1 MWNNHA
7 DLIVNEASK
16 KLYSLRI
23 LCRAGVA
30 QDNILKVYLSTVRP
44 VIEYDDGRL
53 IPDYLSDV
61 IERVQRRALRKIYPE
76 AESYTEALQ
85 LPNLKKRT
93 WEIHDFCVKSYM
105 DKMKSKD
112 HPLHFLL
119 PRPLIN
125 QPEYNLRK
133 NADKERRRQGSRN
146 PTFPVAVSE
155 K

>member
-1 MWNNHA
+1 
-7 DLIVNEASK
+7 
-16 KLYSLRI
+16 
-23 LCRAGVA
+23 
-30 QDNILKVYLSTVRP
+30 
-44 VIEYDDGRL
+44 
-53 IPDYLSDV
+53 
-61 IERVQRRALRKIYPE
+61 
-76 AESYTEALQ
+76 
-85 LPNLKKRT
+85 
-93 WEIHDFCVKSYM
+93 M

>member
-1 MWNNHA
+1 M
-7 DLIVNEASK
+7 VKKASK

-44 VIEYDDGRL
+44 VIEYADGRL

-93 WEIHDFCVKSYM
+93 
-105 DKMKSKD
+105 
-112 HPLHFLL
+112 
-119 PRPLIN
+119 
-125 QPEYNLRK
+125 
-133 NADKERRRQGSRN
+133 
-146 PTFPVAVSE
+146 
-155 K
+155 

>member
-1 MWNNHA
+1 M
-7 DLIVNEASK
+7 
-16 KLYSLRI
+16 
-23 LCRAGVA
+23 A

-44 VIEYDDGRL
+44 VIEYDDGKL
-53 IPDYLSDV
+53 IPDRYLSDV
-61 IERVQRRALRKIYPE
+61 IKRVQRRALRKIYPE

-93 WEIHDFCVKSYM
+93 REINDFCVKSYM

-133 NADKERRRQGSRN
+133 NADKFYLFNETITCRTKKADHYF
-146 PTFPVAVSE
+146 TFRYFN
-155 K
+155 

>member
-16 KLYSLRI
+16 KLYSLGI

-53 IPDYLSDV
+53 IPDYLFDV
-61 IERVQRRALRKIYPE
+61 IKRVQRRALRKNYPE
-76 AESYTEALQ
+76 AESYTVALQ

-93 WEIHDFCVKSYM
+93 
-105 DKMKSKD
+105 
-112 HPLHFLL
+112 
-119 PRPLIN
+119 
-125 QPEYNLRK
+125 
-133 NADKERRRQGSRN
+133 
-146 PTFPVAVSE
+146 
-155 K
+155 

>member
-76 AESYTEALQ
+76 AESYTVALQ

-93 WEIHDFCVKSYM
+93 
-105 DKMKSKD
+105 
-112 HPLHFLL
+112 
-119 PRPLIN
+119 
-125 QPEYNLRK
+125 
-133 NADKERRRQGSRN
+133 
-146 PTFPVAVSE
+146 
-155 K
+155 

>member
-61 IERVQRRALRKIYPE
+61 IKRVQRRALRKIYPE

-93 WEIHDFCVKSYM
+93 
-105 DKMKSKD
+105 
-112 HPLHFLL
+112 
-119 PRPLIN
+119 
-125 QPEYNLRK
+125 
-133 NADKERRRQGSRN
+133 
-146 PTFPVAVSE
+146 
-155 K
+155 

>member
-61 IERVQRRALRKIYPE
+61 IKRVQRRALRKNYPE

-93 WEIHDFCVKSYM
+93 
-105 DKMKSKD
+105 
-112 HPLHFLL
+112 
-119 PRPLIN
+119 
-125 QPEYNLRK
+125 
-133 NADKERRRQGSRN
+133 
-146 PTFPVAVSE
+146 
-155 K
+155 

>member
-1 MWNNHA
+1 M
-7 DLIVNEASK
+7 
-16 KLYSLRI
+16 

-93 WEIHDFCVKSYM
+93 
-105 DKMKSKD
+105 
-112 HPLHFLL
+112 
-119 PRPLIN
+119 
-125 QPEYNLRK
+125 
-133 NADKERRRQGSRN
+133 
-146 PTFPVAVSE
+146 
-155 K
+155 

>member
-61 IERVQRRALRKIYPE
+61 IKRVQRRALRKNYPE
-76 AESYTEALQ
+76 AESYTVALQ

-93 WEIHDFCVKSYM
+93 
-105 DKMKSKD
+105 
-112 HPLHFLL
+112 
-119 PRPLIN
+119 
-125 QPEYNLRK
+125 
-133 NADKERRRQGSRN
+133 
-146 PTFPVAVSE
+146 
-155 K
+155 

>member
-61 IERVQRRALRKIYPE
+61 IERVQRRALRKNYPE
-76 AESYTEALQ
+76 AESYTVALQ

-93 WEIHDFCVKSYM
+93 
-105 DKMKSKD
+105 
-112 HPLHFLL
+112 
-119 PRPLIN
+119 
-125 QPEYNLRK
+125 
-133 NADKERRRQGSRN
+133 
-146 PTFPVAVSE
+146 
-155 K
+155 

>member
-53 IPDYLSDV
+53 IPDRYLSDV
-61 IERVQRRALRKIYPE
+61 IKRVQRRALRKNYPE

-93 WEIHDFCVKSYM
+93 
-105 DKMKSKD
+105 
-112 HPLHFLL
+112 
-119 PRPLIN
+119 
-125 QPEYNLRK
+125 
-133 NADKERRRQGSRN
+133 
-146 PTFPVAVSE
+146 
-155 K
+155 